1 MKKNTLISVILTSS
15 AILFSCGPKKI
26 DPTAYPIT
34 PEDKQ
39 IEQIPEVCKT
49 LYKSIKELPTVA
61 VVDFTNNTTFDA
73 AKVMQAHA
81 SHQYQRSTVGAAG
94 IGVAP
99 GAVGIVYGE
108 KTTGQSKS
116 QLEAVSRDVNAKLGE
131 SIAEAIASTLVEMG
145 GTKVYTRRDLQKIL
159 QEQKFQQSGLVD
171 EKTVVQMGKLAGVR
185 YIITG
190 SVNNVNLK
198 WIQADAAK
206 QGLQKHLGLIGSVAA
221 AALETQEGWNIHTD
235 LAIKVI
241 DVKTGEVVLAKNV
254 SGKEII
260 GKVPNLSYDA
270 IIGGIKKAAQ
280 DALDD
285 VKEDLS
291 KHFKIR
297 GYIMQTRTSPDKS
310 ERYALINVG
319 SKFGV
324 KPGQK
329 FFVYTFE
336 SVEDP
341 LTNKVE
347 CDIIKLPVKLEVS
360 NQIQANKSWT
370 VITGDKKQIMRVK
383 VGQIVE
389 RAPVK

>member
-1 MKKNTLISVILTSS
+1 MVVLESVIKSNPMGRWY
-15 AILFSCGPKKI
+15 IELFDTMKEEGEAEERI
-26 DPTAYPIT
+26 
-34 PEDKQ
+34 
-39 IEQIPEVCKT
+39 VC
-49 LYKSIKELPTVA
+49 LDIYEYA
-61 VVDFTNNTTFDA
+61 
-73 AKVMQAHA
+73 
-81 SHQYQRSTVGAAG
+81 
-94 IGVAP
+94 
-99 GAVGIVYGE
+99 
-108 KTTGQSKS
+108 
-116 QLEAVSRDVNAKLGE
+116 
-131 SIAEAIASTLVEMG
+131 
-145 GTKVYTRRDLQKIL
+145 QKI
-159 QEQKFQQSGLVD
+159 EM
-171 EKTVVQMGKLAGVR
+171 MGKEYG
-185 YIITG
+185 
-190 SVNNVNLK
+190 
-198 WIQADAAK
+198 
-206 QGLQKHLGLIGSVAA
+206 
-221 AALETQEGWNIHTD
+221 
-235 LAIKVI
+235 
-241 DVKTGEVVLAKNV
+241 GEVVLAKNV